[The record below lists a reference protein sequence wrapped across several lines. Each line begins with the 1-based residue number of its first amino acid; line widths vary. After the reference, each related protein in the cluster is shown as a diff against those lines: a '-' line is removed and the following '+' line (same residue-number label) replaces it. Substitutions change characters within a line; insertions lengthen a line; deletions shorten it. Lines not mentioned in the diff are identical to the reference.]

1 MSDLI
6 VAARYAK
13 SLFDLSIERNSLE
26 EVSNDLQ
33 MIGSLINGNKELKL
47 LLKNPVVPHLKKL
60 AIFKELFEGKVN
72 VLTMSLLEITTK
84 KNRESVIPSMVT
96 EFHKL
101 YNDHLGIQKAIV
113 TTTYELTAE
122 QRSEFIEMVKKISN
136 KKSIEL
142 VEKIDESIIG
152 GFVLRVDDEQL
163 DDSINTKLKSLRQK
177 FSQNPYVKEF

>member
-26 EVSNDLQ
+26 EVSKDLQ
-33 MIGSLINGNKELKL
+33 MIGSLINGNRELKL

-60 AIFKELFEGKVN
+60 AIFRELFEGKVN
-72 VLTMSLLEITTK
+72 ELTMSLLALTTK

-101 YNDHLGIQKAIV
+101 YNGHLGIQTATV
-113 TTTYELTAE
+113 TTTSELTAE
-122 QRSEFIEMVKKISN
+122 QRSEFVEMVKTISN
-136 KKSIEL
+136 KKSVELIE
-142 VEKIDESIIG
+142 KTDESIIG

-163 DDSINTKLKSLRQK
+163 DDSINTKLKSLRQL
-177 FSQNPYVKEF
+177 FSENPYVKEF